1 MTNKINT
8 INRLSYTDQDVLLV
22 VQSLAQS
29 LGAGSASGHTD
40 APLFV
45 SLRDVDGFSPDQVER
60 LARALLDFFVCDEDC
75 GREAIRVRLAGL
87 RKLEDWARLL
97 AAYWDGRA
105 LCFHTS
111 GSTGS
116 PVGYTY
122 TMSDLAMELDSLAP
136 FFSSRRRIVS
146 VMPTHHIFG
155 HMHSI
160 LLGKWLDVDVEFAP
174 PIPLASFFTMLREGD
189 AVIAFPF
196 FWQSLMQVVKRQESG
211 VFSLPPDLTG
221 VTAGAPCPA
230 RVIGELLSLPRARH
244 GGPLALMEEIYGS
257 TETNGIGIRHNAEGW
272 YELYAH
278 WESVA
283 DVDGRRK
290 LRSLKPLSHGRL
302 LDLPDILTWKDERHF
317 VPERRVDRAVQ
328 VAGVNVYPE
337 RVADALR
344 EHPLVR
350 DCAVRL
356 MRPEE
361 GSRLKAFIVPE
372 IPLEQAGTPFGRSFR
387 DWIACRLP
395 TAARPKRITLG
406 ACLPTTKTGKP
417 ADWD

>member
-1 MTNKINT
+1 MANKI
-8 INRLSYTDQDVLLV
+8 SYTEQDLLLV
-22 VQSLAQS
+22 VQSMAQS
-29 LGAGSASGHTD
+29 IGAGPALRNTD

-45 SLRDVDGFSPDQVER
+45 SLRDVDGFSPDHIER
-60 LARALLDFFVCDEDC
+60 LARTVLRFFVCDEASE
-75 GREAIRVRLAGL
+75 REAIRVRLTGL
-87 RKLEDWARLL
+87 RKLEDWARLVST
-97 AAYWDGRA
+97 YWDGRA

-111 GSTGS
+111 GSTGN
-116 PVGYTY
+116 PIGYTY
-122 TMSDLAMELDSLAP
+122 AMSDLAMELDSVAS

-146 VMPTHHIFG
+146 VMPPHHIFG

-160 LLGKWLDVDVEFAP
+160 LLGKHLGVEVEFAP
-174 PIPLASFFTMLREGD
+174 PIPLAGFFTMLREGD

-196 FWQSLMQVVKRQESG
+196 FWQSLMHILKRQKST

-230 RVIGELLSLPRARH
+230 RVIEELLNLPRARH

-290 LRSLKPLSHGRL
+290 LRSLKPLSHGSRL
-302 LDLPDILTWKDERHF
+302 LDLPDIVTWQDERHF

-328 VAGVNVYPE
+328 VAGINVYPE
-337 RVADALR
+337 RVAATLC

-350 DCAVRL
+350 ECAVRL

-361 GSRLKAFIVPE
+361 GSRLKAFIVPD
-372 IPLEQAGTPFGRSFR
+372 IPLEQAGMHFGRSFR
-387 DWIACRLP
+387 EWIARRLP
-395 TAARPKRITLG
+395 TAARPRRITLG